1 MTWHAPT
8 FWQVITLYF
17 AFVSTSQVLG
27 LFTQLETG
35 SKLKLQNFM
44 EQIYWLIL
52 ALKFHVLLL

>member
-1 MTWHAPT
+1 MAWHAPT

-44 EQIYWLIL
+44 DTWKAYLLVLIL
-52 ALKFHVLLL
+52 ALDFI